1 MKKRIAIL
9 TGGGD
14 CAGLNAAIRAVAIRL
29 LNEGYEVIGIKQGW
43 KGLLEK
49 ITEHIDKNSLNGV
62 LYKGG
67 TFLETSR
74 TNIYKEENGVERAK
88 KNFADL
94 GLEAI
99 VAIGGEDT
107 LGVASKLYKDGLPIV
122 GIPKTMDNDV
132 GGTDYCIGFDTS
144 VSISVDAIEKLRDT
158 AKSHR
163 RTMVLEVMGR
173 HAGWVAL
180 YTGIAGGA
188 DWTFIPEIEPNFND
202 AAHAILKKRE
212 RGQTY
217 AVIVVSEGIAFDE
230 DVNAEEIDSFGHARI
245 SLRGVGDRVA
255 KEIEERTGVQARSS
269 AIGYVQRG
277 GSPTVFDRM
286 LATRFGYLAGELIIR
301 GDFGKMTAMV
311 KGDVVPV
318 DIGLASQVRTV
329 PREWYKLAE
338 EYFKEK

>member
-1 MKKRIAIL
+1 MKKRVAIL

-29 LNEGYEVIGIKQGW
+29 LNGGYEVIGIKQGW

-49 ITEHIDKNSLNGV
+49 IAEPIDKSSLEDV
-62 LYKGG
+62 LSKGG

-74 TNIYKEENGVERAK
+74 TNIYKTENGLERTK
-88 KNFADL
+88 NNFADL

-107 LGVASKLYKDGLPIV
+107 LGVAGKLYEDGLPVV

-144 VSISVDAIEKLRDT
+144 VSISVDAVEKLRDT

-163 RTMVLEVMGR
+163 RNMVLEVMGR

-180 YTGIAGGA
+180 YTGIASGA
-188 DWTFIPEIEPNFND
+188 DWVFVPEVEPNFDD
-202 AAHAILKKRE
+202 AARAILKKRK
-212 RGQTY
+212 RGQNY
-217 AVIVVSEGIAFDE
+217 AVVVASEGITLD
-230 DVNAEEIDSFGHARI
+230 DGAEVEIDSFGHKRV
-245 SLRGVGDRVA
+245 SLRGVGEKVA
-255 KEIEERTGVQARSS
+255 REIEEKTGIQTRSS

-277 GSPTVFDRM
+277 GPPTVFDRI
-286 LATRFGYLAGELIIR
+286 LATRFGYLAAELVMKR
-301 GDFGKMTAMV
+301 DFGKMTAMV
-311 KGDVVPV
+311 NGDIIPV
-318 DIGLASQVRTV
+318 DISLASQVTTV
-329 PREWYKLAE
+329 STNWYKFAE
-338 EYFKEK
+338 EYFNEK